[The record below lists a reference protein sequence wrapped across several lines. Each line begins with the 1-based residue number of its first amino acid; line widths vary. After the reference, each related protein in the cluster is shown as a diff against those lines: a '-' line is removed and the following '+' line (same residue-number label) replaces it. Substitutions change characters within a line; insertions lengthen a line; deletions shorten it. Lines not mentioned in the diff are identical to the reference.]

1 MTGLLVLLCVPLH
14 AGTVGICQ
22 LYPVG
27 VFLVLMW
34 CWDQAQGFVCLRQA
48 LFQLSYISR
57 PQVVLLFEVFFSFHV
72 YACMW
77 LCALECR
84 CLGGRSRGQIPGS
97 CSRWVLGREFK
108 FSGRAASALTATAS
122 LQPCQWLIIREWIH
136 LHLYYLRSAYFLV
149 QQQEKVCAESSTLPE
164 GALGG
169 QEDRLWPQAPLS

>member
-1 MTGLLVLLCVPLH
+1 MPLPAELSLILNLFLDIMSCIPSWVLTPCVAKDDWTSCPSMCTSACWHCRHMPTVSSWGFSCFNVMLGSSPGLVCV
-14 AGTVGICQ
+14 
-22 LYPVG
+22 
-27 VFLVLMW
+27 
-34 CWDQAQGFVCLRQA
+34 RQA

-108 FSGRAASALTATAS
+108 FSGRAASALTAKAS
-122 LQPCQWLIIREWIH
+122 LQP
-136 LHLYYLRSAYFLV
+136 Y
-149 QQQEKVCAESSTLPE
+149 K
-164 GALGG
+164 
-169 QEDRLWPQAPLS
+169 